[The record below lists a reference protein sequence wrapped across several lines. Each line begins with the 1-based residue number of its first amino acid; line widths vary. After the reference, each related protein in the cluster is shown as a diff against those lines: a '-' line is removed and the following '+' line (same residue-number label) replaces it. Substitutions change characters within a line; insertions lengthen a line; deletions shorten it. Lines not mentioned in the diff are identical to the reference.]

1 MDAMYRYQRYFYDFT
16 RKYYLIGR
24 DRLIR
29 KMDIRHDDR
38 VLEIGC
44 GTGRNLLIL
53 AKKFADAD
61 FFGLD
66 ASDEMLKTARLKIN
80 SGKLNNVIVET
91 ALADDF
97 DYCKTFN
104 LSKPFDVIFFSYSI
118 SMITNWRQAIDQALS
133 NLREGGSLY
142 IVDFYDQKDLPF
154 FLRRLLTNWLNLFQ
168 VHFRSGLTN
177 YLEELQKR
185 EIGVFEVVPLARRY
199 AHIIKFKKSFTSSAK
214 V

>member
-16 RKYYLIGR
+16 RKYYLVGR
-24 DRLIR
+24 DQLIR

-38 VLEIGC
+38 VLEVGC

-53 AKKFADAD
+53 AKKVADAD

-66 ASDEMLKTARLKIN
+66 ASEEMLKTARLKIN
-80 SGKLNNVIVET
+80 YGKLNNVVVET
-91 ALADDF
+91 ALADEF
-97 DYCKTFN
+97 DYSKTFN

-118 SMITNWRQAIDQALS
+118 SMITNWRQAIDKALS

-142 IVDFYDQKDLPF
+142 IVDFYDQKDLPS

-168 VHFRSGLTN
+168 VHFRSGLTK

-185 EIGVFEVVPLARRY
+185 EIGIFEVFPIARRY
-199 AHIIKFKKSFTSSAK
+199 AHIIIFKKSFTSGAK